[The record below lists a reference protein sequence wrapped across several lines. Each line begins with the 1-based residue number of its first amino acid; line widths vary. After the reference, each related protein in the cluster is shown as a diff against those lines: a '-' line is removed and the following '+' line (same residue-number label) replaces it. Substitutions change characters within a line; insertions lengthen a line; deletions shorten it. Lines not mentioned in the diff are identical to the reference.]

1 MAINKLVKFT
11 AGGGRGG
18 AFPPQRLQALLVSP
32 IPGPH
37 RPSRPER
44 GSRYISGHRY
54 AWFGQQI
61 PPGVARKGQSTL
73 AHTGSACASEYG
85 PSRDCSG
92 KLILSHE
99 PFLIHFDL
107 CMGSEA
113 QWAWIVEPEI
123 AAPNLMR
130 SESNL
135 RFSPGA
141 AWNN

>member
-1 MAINKLVKFT
+1 M
-11 AGGGRGG
+11 
-18 AFPPQRLQALLVSP
+18 PQRS
-32 IPGPH
+32 I
-37 RPSRPER
+37 
-44 GSRYISGHRY
+44 
-54 AWFGQQI
+54 F
-61 PPGVARKGQSTL
+61 
-73 AHTGSACASEYG
+73 
-85 PSRDCSG
+85 
-92 KLILSHE
+92 E